1 MQNRYLFHMSTD
13 VFLFSIH
20 FMCQARRPLSRSVL
34 FPFRNKMTS
43 TASITNET
51 AVINMLRSNHFAKSP
66 SGDSL
71 KNTMSCKTN
80 AGTHGACISP
90 KSLVKPCTETSI
102 NPTTAL
108 IRVDTRITIATFS
121 SKKSRG
127 PNPFTASIKKL
138 HICQII
144 GNLNSPIK
152 NIFMTISPLMK
163 PSFQAVNSTWPFPQ
177 KTDE

>member
-1 MQNRYLFHMSTD
+1 MSTD
-13 VFLFSIH
+13 VFLSSIN
-20 FMCQARRPLSRSVL
+20 FMCQARGESSRSVL

-43 TASITNET
+43 TVSIANET
-51 AVINMLRSNHFAKSP
+51 AVINMVASNHIAKAP

-71 KNTMSCKTN
+71 KNTMSCKTS

-90 KSLVKPCTETSI
+90 TSLVNPCTETRI
-102 NPTTAL
+102 NPTAAL
-108 IRVDTRITIATFS
+108 ITVDTSNTIATLS
-121 SKKSRG
+121 SKKNRD
-127 PNPFTASIKKL
+127 PNPFTLSMKND

-152 NIFMTISPLMK
+152 NFFMTISPFMK
-163 PSFQAVNSTWPFPQ
+163 LSFQAVNSIQHFPQ